1 MSDPLL
7 QRAAALLRPV
17 PDFPKPGIL
26 FWDIAPVLRDPEV
39 FSHLLDLMV
48 ERWKDERID
57 VIAGFD
63 ARGFIFGAA
72 LALRM
77 GLPFEQIRKKGKLPG
92 KTRCQ
97 WYVLEYGKAEVEMID
112 DGFITGKRVLLVD
125 DLLATGGTARA
136 GAELVKEFSGTVAGF
151 ACVTEL
157 PELAGRAQLLDY
169 PVQSLISVIEGKPYI
184 DVEYCVDMLTF
195 DNKTNELMLIERLN
209 EPKGLAMPGGHI
221 ERESALAATKRELQ
235 EETACTFEPG
245 YCEFFCVLTKPGR
258 DPRGL
263 KVSYVQLVFC
273 DTSQAR
279 AEAGKTRI
287 VKVNRDDGLP
297 ERSRFVL
304 GHAEAVYKCG
314 DVLRHCGLLT
324 A

>member
-1 MSDPLL
+1 MSDELL

-26 FWDIAPVLRDPEV
+26 FWDIAPVLRDPQV

-48 ERWKDERID
+48 QRWKDERID

-92 KTRCQ
+92 KTIEQ
-97 WYVLEYGKAEVEMID
+97 SYALEYDKAFVEMID
-112 DGFITGKRVLLVD
+112 DGFIAGKNVLLVD
-125 DLLATGGTARA
+125 DLLATGGTAWA
-136 GAELVKEFSGTVAGF
+136 GAELIKRLSGTVAGF
-151 ACVTEL
+151 ACITEL

-169 PVQSLISVIEGKPYI
+169 PIQSLVSVIEGKPYS

-195 DNKTNELMLIERLN
+195 DSKTSELLLIERLN
-209 EPKGLAMPGGHI
+209 EPKGLAMPGGRI
-221 ERESALAATKRELQ
+221 EHESVRAAAKRELQ
-235 EETACTFEPG
+235 EETACILKHG
-245 YCEFFCVLTKPGR
+245 YDNFLCVLTKPGR

-263 KVSYVQLVFC
+263 KVSYVLMVFC
-273 DTSQAR
+273 DTSQAYG
-279 AEAGKTRI
+279 EVGKTRI
-287 VKVNRDDGLP
+287 VKIAKEDGLP

-304 GHAEAVYKCG
+304 GHEDAVYFSS
-314 DVLRHCGLLT
+314 DVLERFGLT
-324 A
+324 PA